1 MRSNRIVILTQYYPP
16 EMGAPQS
23 RLFETAQGLKSRGWD
38 VQIVT
43 SMPNYPTGSIFK
55 GYRRKLYIKETHEGI
70 PVIRTWIFA
79 SNSKKAIPRIL
90 SMLSFSLTC
99 LLSIFALRKFKPEF
113 ILTESPPLTL
123 ALSGITLSTFCRS
136 KHIINVSDIW
146 PLSAYELGAI
156 NKGPLYSILEWLEK
170 FVYRY
175 SYAATGQS
183 DEIITHLRSANVK
196 HVHLCRNGVDINRF
210 TQPQSNIHT
219 DGKIRIV
226 YAGLLGV
233 AQGIYDLCTQLDY
246 ASLNAELHIYG
257 DGAEQKI
264 ISEYIDSN
272 PGCGVMYHGKAGRN
286 EIPSILSQ
294 YHCTIIPLVK
304 PIFGAVPS
312 KIYEAMAAG
321 LPIIFAG
328 GGEGAKIIQDHHC
341 GWICEPRSFNEMR
354 AILEKIR
361 NTTRDEM
368 KQLSDN
374 GRNAAI
380 RYFNRET
387 QIDSLNQFLKSI

>member
-55 GYRRKLYIKETHEGI
+55 GYKRKLYIKETHEGI
-70 PVIRTWIFA
+70 SVIRTWIFA

-123 ALSGITLSTFCRS
+123 ALSGITLSALCGA
-136 KHIINVSDIW
+136 KHIVNVSDIW

-156 NKGPLYSILEWLEK
+156 NKGPLYSVLEWLEK
-170 FVYRY
+170 LVYRY

-183 DEIITHLRSANVK
+183 DEIIAHLNNAQIK

-210 TQPQSNIHT
+210 TQPQANIQA

-257 DGAEQKI
+257 DGAEQKK
-264 ISEYIDSN
+264 ISEYIDSH
-272 PGCGVMYHGKAGRN
+272 PDCAVVYHGKAGRA
-286 EIPSILSQ
+286 EIPVILSQ
-294 YHCTIIPLVK
+294 YQCTIIPLIK

-328 GGEGAKIIQDHHC
+328 GGEGAKIIQDHQC
-341 GWICEPRSFNEMR
+341 GWICEPRSFIEMSAILDKIKNTPPEEMR
-354 AILEKIR
+354 RI
-361 NTTRDEM
+361 
-368 KQLSDN
+368 SDN
-374 GRNAAI
+374 GRNAALHF
-380 RYFNRET
+380 FNRET
-387 QIDSLNQFLKSI
+387 QIDSLNHFLKSI